1 MNPMVPVLRESY
13 KKEKETQFRD
23 GRVNAL
29 GNEVQFSFELRV
41 APANLSAG
49 YPATLVQ
56 FYINK
61 IEMNSTRNGI
71 IVTLQKSKALYS
83 IDCYL

>member
-1 MNPMVPVLRESY
+1 MVPVLRESY
-13 KKEKETQFRD
+13 KKEKETQFQD

-71 IVTLQKSKALYS
+71 IVTVQKSKALYF

>member
-1 MNPMVPVLRESY
+1 ME
-13 KKEKETQFRD
+13 
-23 GRVNAL
+23 VNAL
-29 GNEVQFSFELRV
+29 GNEVPFSFELRV

-71 IVTLQKSKALYS
+71 IVTLQKKQSFIFYRLLFMS
-83 IDCYL
+83 QFIHFTISFHS

>member
-1 MNPMVPVLRESY
+1 MVPVLRESY
-13 KKEKETQFRD
+13 KKEKETQFW
-23 GRVNAL
+23 GGQINAL
-29 GNEVQFSFELRV
+29 GNEMPFSFELRV
-41 APANLSAG
+41 APSNLSAG

-71 IVTLQKSKALYS
+71 IVTLQKSKALYF

>member
-1 MNPMVPVLRESY
+1 ME
-13 KKEKETQFRD
+13 
-23 GRVNAL
+23 VNAL
-29 GNEVQFSFELRV
+29 GNEVPFSFELRV
-41 APANLSAG
+41 APTNLSAG

-71 IVTLQKSKALYS
+71 IVTLQKSKALYF

>member
-1 MNPMVPVLRESY
+1 MVPVLRESY
-13 KKEKETQFRD
+13 KKEKETQFWD

-29 GNEVQFSFELRV
+29 GNEVPFSLELRV

-71 IVTLQKSKALYS
+71 IVTLQKSKALYF